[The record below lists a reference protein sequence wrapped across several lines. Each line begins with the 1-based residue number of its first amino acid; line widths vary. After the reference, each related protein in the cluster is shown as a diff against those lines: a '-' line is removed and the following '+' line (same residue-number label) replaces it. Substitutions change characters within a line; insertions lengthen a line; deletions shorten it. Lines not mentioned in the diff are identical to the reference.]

1 MKIRKAL
8 KRDYQK
14 IKEFVFFNITQIFG
28 KNVTGYKDLNNI
40 KKNFIFFLV
49 AQDNDQIVGTIG
61 VKLKNGEP
69 KIARM
74 YIKKSQRGKGLG
86 KKLMSRALKFCKGK
100 FDRVYLTTYKKMNVT
115 KFYENFGFQVFKR
128 DKRIWMEKFL

>member
-8 KRDYQK
+8 KRDYPK
-14 IKEFVFFNITQIFG
+14 IREFVFFNISEIFG

-40 KKNFIFFLV
+40 KKNFILFLV
-49 AQDNDQIVGTIG
+49 AEDKGEIVGTIG
-61 VKLKNGEP
+61 IKLKNGEP

-74 YIKKSQRGKGLG
+74 YIKKSERGKGLG
-86 KKLMSRALKFCKGK
+86 KKLMRKALKFGKGK
-100 FDRVYLTTYKKMNVT
+100 FERVYLTTYKKMNVT
-115 KFYENFGFQVFKR
+115 KFYENFGFKVFKR